1 MADEKYGADQTELD
15 EVSENIEE
23 AADQAVVEAV
33 AAVIAEEPAEEP
45 VEQPAEEPVEEQ
57 PAEEPVEEQLD
68 ERVEA
73 AVRHV
78 AEEAEEE
85 EVTSKKRERR
95 SKQARAAKAE
105 RTGEAATS
113 TRPEPAKVGGLQ
125 GLGVGAWIGISLAC
139 LALGCVLGRFV
150 LGGGSS
156 TNTTFG
162 GSTTVTEAQ
171 LDDVFATYTYNGK
184 PETISVREVIEQTST
199 LDDAKGEDGNYTLP
213 SAEYAVT
220 VARNKI
226 LMGEVESRGITVS
239 DDDVKAYAE
248 ENLGT
253 NDFEALGSTYGMDAA
268 MVEQLIRENCLVNA
282 LREEVVGGEVPA
294 MPEAPEAAEEGK
306 EDETTKA
313 YAKYIIKLAG
323 DEWDKDAGTWADA
336 EGRYATALA
345 DYTVTNKAASY
356 NAAEAAYYVAYQ
368 IYTEKQ
374 TEISEKWTEFF
385 NGLMSNASIQVATL
399 VS

>member
-1 MADEKYGADQTELD
+1 MADEKYGADQSELD
-15 EVSENIEE
+15 EVNEHIED
-23 AADQAVVEAV
+23 AAEQAIVDAV
-33 AAVIAEEPAEEP
+33 AKVVAEEPAEEP
-45 VEQPAEEPVEEQ
+45 VEEPIEEQ
-57 PAEEPVEEQLD
+57 VD

-78 AEEAEEE
+78 AEEAEAQE
-85 EVTSKKRERR
+85 EVATKKRERR
-95 SKQARAAKAE
+95 SKQARAAKAGQ
-105 RTGEAATS
+105 TDEATAS
-113 TRPEPAKVGGLQ
+113 AHPEPVKMGGLQ

-150 LGGGSS
+150 LSGSS
-156 TNTTFG
+156 STAASFG

-171 LDDVFATYTYNGK
+171 LDDPFATYTYNGK
-184 PETISVREVIEQTST
+184 AETITVRDVIEQTST

-226 LMGEVESRGITVS
+226 LMAEVENRGITVS

-248 ENLGT
+248 QNLGT
-253 NDFEALGSTYGMDAA
+253 SDYEALGSTYGMDAA
-268 MVEQLIRENCLVNA
+268 MVEQLVQENCRVNA
-282 LREEVVGGEVPA
+282 LREEIVGGELPE

-323 DEWDKDAGTWADA
+323 DEWDKDAGTWADP

-345 DYTVTNKAASY
+345 DYKVTNKAASY

-368 IYTEKQ
+368 MYTEKQ